1 MNKKAWSKR
10 MKAFQAKVFQT
21 KVFQTKI
28 FQTKIFQTIRETNQ
42 SIFFSWRVG

>member
-21 KVFQTKI
+21 KVI
-28 FQTKIFQTIRETNQ
+28 QTIRETNQ
-42 SIFFSWRVG
+42 SIFLSWRVG